1 MTDGLLR
8 GSGLLAW
15 YLLTGQLILGVA
27 FAGRIGLTAWR
38 RRRKLAAH
46 RALSIAVLATLAMH
60 LAVVVLGRH
69 DGWGL
74 RQVLLPWPG
83 PIARNLGVLAV
94 WTTVVTASS
103 SVLVRRLVATRH
115 RGRCW
120 RPLHRLA
127 YLALAAATAH
137 AMLAGSDAD
146 SVFVLAPAFA
156 MLSALALLAVE
167 RGIDWWTARRS
178 GRLPDPAEVPWFLRA
193 H

>member
-1 MTDGLLR
+1 MVV
-8 GSGLLAW
+8 SV
-15 YLLTGQLILGVA
+15 TG
-27 FAGRIGLTAWR
+27 
-38 RRRKLAAH
+38 
-46 RALSIAVLATLAMH
+46 H
-60 LAVVVLGRH
+60 LAVVLIGRH

-103 SVLVRRLVATRH
+103 SVLVRRLVATRR
-115 RGRCW
+115 RGRWW

-127 YLALAAATAH
+127 YLALAVATAH

-156 MLSALALLAVE
+156 MLSVLALLAVE
-167 RGIDWWTARRS
+167 RGTVWWTSRRS
-178 GRLPDPAEVPWFLRA
+178 GREPDPAEVPWFLRTP
-193 H
+193 